1 MKRVLIETYAF
12 PEERIS
18 VIPGGV
24 NLDLFKPSH
33 SREEVRGRLGLPLD
47 RPIIL
52 TVRRLER
59 RMGLHNLIEAMS
71 EVVRRYPDVLL
82 LITGKGT
89 LQDELEQ
96 HIRSRNLS
104 THIHMLGTVSDQI
117 LPLLY
122 RAVDFSVVPTT
133 AYEGFGLIL
142 VESLAS
148 GTPVL
153 GTPIGAIPEVL
164 SPLST
169 SLLLE
174 SPSPQHISEGIW
186 EALSGR
192 RILPSMQVCEGY
204 AGANYAWPIIAR
216 RVSTVYQDVLDTSRK

>member
-1 MKRVLIETYAF
+1 
-12 PEERIS
+12 
-18 VIPGGV
+18 
-24 NLDLFKPSH
+24 
-33 SREEVRGRLGLPLD
+33 
-47 RPIIL
+47 
-52 TVRRLER
+52 
-59 RMGLHNLIEAMS
+59 MGLQNLIEAMS

-104 THIHMLGTVSDQI
+104 THIHMLGTLSNPV

-148 GTPVL
+148 GTRFLAFLL
-153 GTPIGAIPEVL
+153 GL
-164 SPLST
+164 SLK
-169 SLLLE
+169 
-174 SPSPQHISEGIW
+174 
-186 EALSGR
+186 
-192 RILPSMQVCEGY
+192 C
-204 AGANYAWPIIAR
+204 
-216 RVSTVYQDVLDTSRK
+216 